1 MKILLI
7 IDLQNDFI
15 NGPLGN
21 KECVEACK
29 NVIEIINKESFDKIY
44 LTQDT
49 HQENYLST
57 QEGKNLPII
66 HCIENTKGW
75 EINKELFDAIY
86 KKYNKED
93 VKVFKKPTFGS
104 IELGNDIKEL
114 SENDKNLSIYIVG
127 VCTGICVISNAL
139 LIKAFAKEVP
149 LYVIEKGCACVTKE
163 SHKTAIDAMKLCQI
177 NII

>member
-1 MKILLI
+1 MKILLV

-15 NGPLGN
+15 DGPLGN
-21 KECVEACK
+21 KECIEACK
-29 NVIEIINKESFDKIY
+29 NTIDIIKNENFDKIY

-49 HQENYLST
+49 HQEDYLLT
-57 QEGKNLPII
+57 QEGKKLPVI

-75 EINKELFDAIY
+75 EINKDLLETIY
-86 KKYNKED
+86 KKYDKKD
-93 VKVFKKPTFGS
+93 IKFFKKETFGS
-104 IELGNDIKEL
+104 TELGIEIQEL
-114 SENDKNLSIYIVG
+114 SKKDENLSIYIVG

-149 LYVIEKGCACVTKE
+149 LFVIENGCACVNKE
-163 SHKTAIDAMKLCQI
+163 THKTAIEAMKLCQI